1 MNLQIEELE
10 TELGSLKE
18 KVLELKE
25 LIDNLIYL
33 WDKGE
38 LHPDAEEV
46 LLEIREVADGIE
58 I

>member
-10 TELGSLKE
+10 TELRSLKE